1 MWDNRSLS
9 HKGLADELKERR
21 AVHRVT
27 VRGHSPF
34 NHRGQSF
41 SLTHKTKEAKGGLFE
56 GVMDMPELDAA
67 TKAAR
72 HMSA

>member
-1 MWDNRSLS
+1 M
-9 HKGLADELKERR
+9 
-21 AVHRVT
+21 
-27 VRGHSPF
+27 RGHSPF

-41 SLTHKTKEAKGGLFE
+41 SLTHKTKAAKGGLFE
-56 GVMDMPELDAA
+56 GVMDLPELDAA